1 MFWYSTWQQSE
12 VFVSL
17 ASNAGDGGV
26 AVRDSRGVR
35 VVRGRRG
42 GGGCV
47 RGGGLDGGRGGRCH
61 VSPSRRRRGR
71 GGGGGRG
78 LVRRRDVDLL
88 RQLTPAQAGSGSMPR
103 LFIYLTGY
111 YA

>member
-47 RGGGLDGGRGGRCH
+47 RGGGLDGGGSGSGH
-61 VSPSRRRRGR
+61 VSPSRRGRGR
-71 GGGGGRG
+71 GGGRGRVGRG
-78 LVRRRDVDLL
+78 DVDLL
-88 RQLTPAQAGSGSMPR
+88 RQLTPAQAS
-103 LFIYLTGY
+103 
-111 YA
+111 